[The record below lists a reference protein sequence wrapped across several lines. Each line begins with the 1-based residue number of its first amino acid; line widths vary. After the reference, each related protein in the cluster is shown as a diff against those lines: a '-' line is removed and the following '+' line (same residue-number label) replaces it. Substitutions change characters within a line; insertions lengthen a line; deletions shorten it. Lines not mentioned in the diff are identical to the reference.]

1 MVLAAGLGT
10 RMRPLTDCVAKPAL
24 PVLNRPLIHWTLD
37 LLARQGVDEVVINL
51 HHLPDTIRS
60 AVGDGAAFGL
70 SVRYSYEPTILGTAG
85 GPRRARRWLGKEPFL
100 LVNGDVLLDLDL
112 SRLMAHHVAR
122 GALAT
127 LALRPN
133 PDPRRYA
140 PVRTNGQGRVV
151 SLPGAR
157 RRRRGRPWLFAGVHV
172 MEPRLLECLPDGPGD
187 SVRDLYAPL
196 VDADEVIRGLPMR
209 GLWMDMGTPDLYRR
223 GQLAALARGF
233 GGLKPRQA
241 LVDRSARVHA
251 RADVTRSIVG
261 AGVVIGRGA
270 RVDRSIVWDGAWIGE
285 EARVRDAILTR
296 GSRVPPGAEV
306 RGSVVMGSGAEA

>member
-10 RMRPLTDCVAKPAL
+10 RMRPLTCCVAKPAL

-37 LLARQGVDEVVINL
+37 LLGRHGVDEVVINL
-51 HHLPDTIRS
+51 HHLPGTIRA

-70 SVRYSYEPTILGTAG
+70 KVRYSYERTILGTAG
-85 GPRRARRWLGKEPFL
+85 GPRRARRWLGRDPFL

-112 SRLMAHHVAR
+112 SRLTAHHVAR

-140 PVRTNGQGRVV
+140 PVRTNALGRVV

-172 MEPRLLECLPDGPGD
+172 MEPRLLDLLPDGPGD

-196 VDADEVIRGLPMR
+196 VDADEAIVGLPMR
-209 GLWMDMGTPDLYRR
+209 GLWMDMGTPELYRR

-233 GGLKPRQA
+233 GGLRRRQV

-251 RADVTRSIVG
+251 RADITRSIVG
-261 AGVVIGRGA
+261 ARVVIGRGA
-270 RVDRSIVWDGAWIGE
+270 RVEGSVVWDGAWIGE
-285 EARVRDAILTR
+285 GARVRNAILTR
-296 GSRVPPGAEV
+296 GARVPPGVEV
-306 RGSVVMGSGAEA
+306 RGGVVMGSRAKA